1 MRYTFSMSSQRHQQI
16 QAEFTRQAVHMA
28 SAPAFQVQVQLGRLV
43 KALGDAKLHR
53 VLDLACGPGV
63 LAEALAPH
71 VREVV
76 GIDATL
82 EMIRLAWDRFEKAR
96 LTNGHFETA
105 AAEELPYAAAQFEQV
120 LTRLSFHHFDDVPG
134 VLSEV
139 RRVMRPT
146 GRLIVADVISS
157 EEPAEAALHNS
168 LEKLRDPTHVRM
180 FSGSELLDLLRVEG
194 FRVMHHESWR
204 QSRTFPEWAAVIGDP
219 DRTEPL
225 ENVMRVLARAGESAG
240 IKLHEESGELRFA
253 HTWLLAI
260 AMAD

>member
-1 MRYTFSMSSQRHQQI
+1 MRYTRIVGSRRQREI
-16 QAEFTRQAVHMA
+16 QAEFTRQAMQMA
-28 SAPAFQVQVQLGRLV
+28 SAPAFRAQAELGRLV
-43 KALGDAKLHR
+43 KALGNASSDR
-53 VLDLACGPGV
+53 VLDLACGPGI
-63 LAEALAPH
+63 LAEVLAPH

-82 EMIRLAWDRFEKAR
+82 EMTRLAWDRFEKAR
-96 LTNGHFETA
+96 LTNGHFEAA

-120 LTRLSFHHFDDVPG
+120 LTRLSFHHFEDVPS

-139 RRVMRPT
+139 RRVMQPR

-157 EEPAEAALHNS
+157 EEPEEAALHNS

-194 FRVMHHESWR
+194 FRVLHHESWR
-204 QSRTFPEWAAVIGDP
+204 QARAFPEWAAIIADP
-219 DRTEPL
+219 DRTVPL
-225 ENVMRVLARAGESAG
+225 ENVMRALARAGTSAG
-240 IKLHEESGELRFA
+240 IALREESGELRFA
-253 HTWLLAI
+253 HTWMLAI